1 MYKKFGLLSVL
12 AVGVV
17 LISAC
22 IGITQTGELQRESKS
37 IALDG
42 AEAVDVNIRMGAGK
56 LTLAGGADGL
66 VDAEFIYNVAEW
78 QPTIDYV
85 VSGERG
91 ELWIEQPE
99 VKSLGLES
107 YRYEWDLRLNDEV
120 ALDLD
125 VALGAGENKID
136 ASTLSLT
143 RLDLKMGAGG
153 VELDLTGTREED
165 VDVTVRGG
173 VGEVT
178 ILLPSDVGVKA
189 EVRGGLGELNVVGL
203 TQDGDTYVNDAY
215 GESDVTITLDVEGGV
230 GEITLQVADSA

>member
-1 MYKKFGLLSVL
+1 
-12 AVGVV
+12 
-17 LISAC
+17 
-22 IGITQTGELQRESKS
+22 
-37 IALDG
+37 
-42 AEAVDVNIRMGAGK
+42 MGAGK

-66 VDAEFIYNVAEW
+66 VDAEFIYNVAAW
-78 QPTIDYV
+78 QPMIDYV

-120 ALDLD
+120 LLDLN
-125 VALGAGENKID
+125 VALGAGESKID

-143 RLDLKMGAGG
+143 HLDLKMGAGG
-153 VELDLTGTREED
+153 VEVDLAGAHEQD

-178 ILLPSDVGVKA
+178 ILLPDNIGVKA
-189 EVRGGLGELNVVGL
+189 EISGGLGEVNVSGL
-203 TQDGDTYVNDAY
+203 TKDGDVYVNDAY
-215 GESDVTITLDVEGGV
+215 GKSDVTITLDVEGGV
-230 GEITLQVADSA
+230 GEITLQVADRA

>member
-1 MYKKFGLLSVL
+1 MYKRFVWLSML
-12 AVGVV
+12 AIGVV
-17 LISAC
+17 FISAC
-22 IGITQTGELQRESKS
+22 IGVTQTGELQRESKT

-42 AEAVDVNIRMGAGK
+42 AETVDVNVRMGAGK

-66 VDAEFIYNVAEW
+66 VDAEFVYNVAEW
-78 QPTIDYV
+78 QPMIDYV

-107 YRYEWDLRLNDEV
+107 YRYEWDLRLNNDV
-120 ALDLD
+120 TLDLD
-125 VALGAGENKID
+125 VALGAGESKID
-136 ASTLSLT
+136 VSTLSLT

-153 VELDLTGTREED
+153 VNLDLTGAREQD

-173 VGEVT
+173 VGEAT
-178 ILLPSDVGVKA
+178 ILLPSDIGVKA
-189 EVRGGLGELNVVGL
+189 EVRGGLGELNVSGL
-203 TQDGDTYVNDAY
+203 TKDGDVYVNDAY

-230 GEITLQVADSA
+230 GGITLQVADSI